1 MSLKNVPPPTTFSVE
16 WGEKEASNE
25 SKIHRAP
32 GYEKELVGLP
42 FADEPHINT
51 IPACVKRAREK
62 YASRPFL
69 GERTREADG
78 KRGKYVFETY
88 EKCYS
93 DITRLG
99 RGLVNLCSLDGTGKE
114 GEQQPR
120 IGVYAINR
128 SEWTKTLYAAWS
140 FRIVAVPL
148 YDTLMPNAVS
158 YIVNHAELTTIA
170 AERSKLATILKCDW
184 KDSSL
189 KNIVLFEDAT
199 QEEIDSAAA
208 AGLRLLSFSNVIK
221 ESSEGHSDMMPKPE
235 DWAYVMYTSGTTGD
249 PKGVVLTHKN
259 VLSSSAGILRQNF
272 REDLLLED
280 DVYISYLPLAH
291 SLEACLQN
299 CVVFVGCSIG
309 FYQGDVKKLVSEDL
323 PDLRPT
329 IMAGVPRIYAR
340 IYDKVMMGVE
350 SKGFIAKTLFS
361 WGLKSNK
368 SKFIYDMILFNKL
381 KQVVGGRI
389 RLLAS
394 GAAPLSAELH
404 HFLKQVFGC
413 PVLQGYGM
421 TENCA
426 AACVQPLGSIKGG
439 NVGGPTPAVEVKLQ
453 DTEDYKTSDVYPK
466 TKEEFEAQVS
476 FKGAFDPSL
485 AGKVIERGEVC
496 LRGYNVFPGYYKNDK
511 ETKETLDDK
520 GWLHTGDIGMWNE
533 DGSLSIIDRKKNIF
547 KLAQGEYVAPEAVE
561 NAVSACKW
569 VGQCWIYGNSYEN
582 YVIGIIVPDQE
593 VLLKWA
599 QSNKPNMSVA
609 DLVKD
614 PAVKKMIFDDIIA
627 TGRSAKL
634 RGFEL
639 PKQIDFETEI
649 NQLGQGFT
657 IEGDLITPTL
667 KLRRPNLL
675 KKYQSKIDAMY
686 AQIRKEESM
695 SKNV

>member
-1 MSLKNVPPPTTFSVE
+1 M
-16 WGEKEASNE
+16 
-25 SKIHRAP
+25 
-32 GYEKELVGLP
+32 
-42 FADEPHINT
+42 
-51 IPACVKRAREK
+51 
-62 YASRPFL
+62 
-69 GERTREADG
+69 
-78 KRGKYVFETY
+78 
-88 EKCYS
+88 
-93 DITRLG
+93 
-99 RGLVNLCSLDGTGKE
+99 
-114 GEQQPR
+114 
-120 IGVYAINR
+120 
-128 SEWTKTLYAAWS
+128 
-140 FRIVAVPL
+140 
-148 YDTLMPNAVS
+148 NA
-158 YIVNHAELTTIA
+158 T
-170 AERSKLATILKCDW
+170 
-184 KDSSL
+184 
-189 KNIVLFEDAT
+189 
-199 QEEIDSAAA
+199 
-208 AGLRLLSFSNVIK
+208 GLRLLSFSNVIK
-221 ESSEGHSDMMPKPE
+221 ESSEGHVSAGGTTSSHVTLLLQSDMMPKPE

-249 PKGVVLTHKN
+249 PKGVILTHKN

-547 KLAQGEYVAPEAVE
+547 KLAQGEYVAPEAME
-561 NAVSACKW
+561 NAVSPCKW